1 MAAFVPVDKEHTLLY
16 LRFYQRF
23 LRLPMVGD
31 LAAGLAI
38 PFNVLVAHRD
48 RRVVQ
53 TQRLKLSALHIDER
67 LVQADRPIIECR
79 LRREELKK

>member
-16 LRFYQRF
+16 LRFYRRF

-31 LAAGLAI
+31 LVAGLAI
-38 PFNVLVAHRD
+38 PFNVLVAHQD

-53 TQRLKLSALHIDER
+53 TQRLKPSALHMDER
-67 LVQADRPIIECR
+67 LVQADRPIVECR